1 MKQLKSV
8 FKFELK
14 GMLTDKTLL
23 ITTAI
28 MCVIALVIT
37 TVPSFMSW
45 LDSDDE
51 IIDENVEVVET
62 YEIVYESLKLKNALS
77 PELGEQTFLT
87 EEDLV
92 NAISKE
98 EVSSG
103 FVVTDYNSYKYIT
116 YDRSMNSYESWDF
129 NERLKLANENKMFL
143 EKGIDVEE
151 VREVLDQPIVEESIF
166 LGKDASSS
174 TTIAFVIIFILYV
187 LILLYGTNVAT
198 SVAREKDSR
207 TMELLITSTKPKI
220 LILGKVA
227 AVGLTGI
234 LQMLTL
240 IITAGIGYIANMS
253 NYPDNITNMIKGS
266 MTLDTLF
273 VYVVFSILG
282 YILYLFIYASLGS
295 LVSKVEDVNK
305 AVAPIT
311 FLFLIAYF
319 AAVLAM
325 NAPDTFIIKVS
336 SYIPF
341 ISIFTMPVRYMFTT
355 VPLVSILSSIIIM
368 ILTVILFAALS
379 IYIYR
384 FGSLNYGNRL
394 TLSEVV
400 KSFKR

>member
-400 KSFKR
+400 RSFKR

>member
-1 MKQLKSV
+1 
-8 FKFELK
+8 
-14 GMLTDKTLL
+14 
-23 ITTAI
+23 
-28 MCVIALVIT
+28 
-37 TVPSFMSW
+37 
-45 LDSDDE
+45 
-51 IIDENVEVVET
+51 
-62 YEIVYESLKLKNALS
+62 
-77 PELGEQTFLT
+77 
-87 EEDLV
+87 
-92 NAISKE
+92 
-98 EVSSG
+98 
-103 FVVTDYNSYKYIT
+103 
-116 YDRSMNSYESWDF
+116 
-129 NERLKLANENKMFL
+129 
-143 EKGIDVEE
+143 
-151 VREVLDQPIVEESIF
+151 
-166 LGKDASSS
+166 
-174 TTIAFVIIFILYV
+174 
-187 LILLYGTNVAT
+187 
-198 SVAREKDSR
+198 
-207 TMELLITSTKPKI
+207 
-220 LILGKVA
+220 
-227 AVGLTGI
+227 
-234 LQMLTL
+234 MLTL